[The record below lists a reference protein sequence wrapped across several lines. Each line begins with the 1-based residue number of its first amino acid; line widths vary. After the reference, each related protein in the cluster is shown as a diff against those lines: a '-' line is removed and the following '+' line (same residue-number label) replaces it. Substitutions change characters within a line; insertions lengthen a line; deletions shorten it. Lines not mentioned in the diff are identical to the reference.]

1 MILTRNWRN
10 GDMIHLKRKKFKDI
24 LHAVQDLEKR
34 GYSCIHPIRS
44 LVQRQREF
52 IHKRTNGK
60 ISTANYSFKQ
70 TDADICYVVMM
81 RREKKRVKNMPKQL
95 TIFDVEPVVSFDSKK
110 ANVHRLNSKLRF
122 TDVVVQI
129 PRQAKAI
136 DGLKATTAPDNRYE
150 LFEEYAIGIWRYKQA
165 GDRQFEWEEA
175 EEMCKRARD
184 NKEPVSIRLYLS
196 FEQPFIPENV
206 VQYL

>member
-10 GDMIHLKRKKFKDI
+10 GDTIHLKRKKFKDI

-70 TDADICYVVMM
+70 TDADTCYVVMM
-81 RREKKRVKNMPKQL
+81 RREKS
-95 TIFDVEPVVSFDSKK
+95 EEH
-110 ANVHRLNSKLRF
+110 AE
-122 TDVVVQI
+122 
-129 PRQAKAI
+129 AI
-136 DGLKATTAPDNRYE
+136 NNL
-150 LFEEYAIGIWRYKQA
+150 
-165 GDRQFEWEEA
+165 
-175 EEMCKRARD
+175 
-184 NKEPVSIRLYLS
+184 
-196 FEQPFIPENV
+196 
-206 VQYL
+206 